1 MPAKTMIFSDP
12 QTEAMKS
19 EIDLLIEQRDAIKK
33 DIEQKKAAHNQEI
46 ERSREGLRQQAA
58 KIAEDRDSLKRQREE
73 FNAIVSD
80 FKQEK
85 SGIERAKA
93 EASDMK
99 ANYEKMNQKV
109 GEFILLVKRSAEK
122 L

>member
-1 MPAKTMIFSDP
+1 MPAKTMISSDP

-73 FNAIVSD
+73 FNAIVSA

-109 GEFILLVKRSAEK
+109 GEFILLMKRSAEK

>member
-1 MPAKTMIFSDP
+1 MISSDP

-73 FNAIVSD
+73 FNAIVSA

-109 GEFILLVKRSAEK
+109 GEFILLMKRSAEK